1 MASRRGSGA
10 RRRSKASWRNWK
22 KQLALPGW
30 ALLLAGLALGVA
42 VALLAELVGGR
53 PGSTD
58 GLAGL
63 FHERAQPPPP
73 PAPEPPKPR
82 PAPIKPQLDFYTVLP
97 EVETVLPDRGARPAR
112 ARAERPEENVRYVLQ
127 AGSFAH
133 FEEADELKAR
143 LALQG
148 LQARIQKVTIE
159 GKGEFHRVRLGP
171 YDTLEALDSV
181 NRRLSEMGI
190 QTLRL
195 KVKRDAG

>member
-1 MASRRGSGA
+1 MAARRNSGA
-10 RRRSKASWRNWK
+10 RRKARSSWK
-22 KQLALPGW
+22 KSLALPGW

-42 VALLAELVGGR
+42 MAMLAQLVAGR
-53 PGSTD
+53 PGSDD

-63 FHERAQPPPP
+63 FAARDA
-73 PAPEPPKPR
+73 R
-82 PAPIKPQLDFYTVLP
+82 PAPAEARPVTPAAPPVKPKLDFYTVLP
-97 EVETVLPDRGARPAR
+97 EVETVLPERGARPAR
-112 ARAERPEENVRYVLQ
+112 SRPDAPDESVRYVLQ
-127 AGSFAH
+127 AGSFAR

-181 NRRLSEMGI
+181 NRRLSDMGI
-190 QTLRL
+190 QPLRL
-195 KVKRDAG
+195 RVRRDTG